1 MTITRL
7 DEEKQV
13 NNLISRIKSA
23 REDSKIALF
32 RATKDGV
39 AVVDARFDATVLT
52 TRRINQGDTAYIGSF
67 YGAEAKKAIEKARE
81 FLRV

>member
-7 DEEKQV
+7 DEPKQV
-13 NNLISRIKSA
+13 NNLISRIESA
-23 REDSKIALF
+23 REGSKIALF
-32 RATKDGV
+32 KSVEDGV

-52 TRRINQGDTAYIGSF
+52 TRRIKQGDTDYIGSF
-67 YGAEAKKAIEKARE
+67 YGAEAKKAIDKARE